1 MGRTLAL
8 PRSFKNGSRKDSP
21 YCVSGFRF
29 PLLALQFGSE
39 YRRYKWFDAGFS
51 PNEPAS
57 LIRGPSRTSY
67 ACANQKFSPFYKQN
81 ITCYERYSLYLNF
94 LNIHVNQSS
103 SIMRKTNCLL
113 QPSVRSSQ
121 TLYNWY
127 EIYVRTEGCFKQVIQ
142 NGVSVADP
150 GFSRE
155 GCQL

>member
-1 MGRTLAL
+1 MDWGGRTLAL

-39 YRRYKWFDAGFS
+39 YRRYKWFDVGFS

-57 LIRGPSRTSY
+57 LISGPSGTSY
-67 ACANQKFSPFYKQN
+67 VCANQKFSPFYKQN

-103 SIMRKTNCLL
+103 SFMRKRTACYSRVFVVAKLFIIGTKSM
-113 QPSVRSSQ
+113 SVSSH
-121 TLYNWY
+121 
-127 EIYVRTEGCFKQVIQ
+127 
-142 NGVSVADP
+142 
-150 GFSRE
+150 
-155 GCQL
+155 